1 MRRDP
6 TRSETLKRV
15 HRDRLRR
22 LRVLEY
28 LDNSAVFADSPVE
41 IKESYAVSDRDTGE
55 TFLVLIFRC
64 LSEKPL
70 EALDVRLLFLLLL
83 GAIWGIA
90 RLIQWGFELGYFGEE
105 SEEIPGEIAMETN
118 IAGMDE
124 SILC

>member
-55 TFLVLIFRC
+55 
-64 LSEKPL
+64 
-70 EALDVRLLFLLLL
+70 
-83 GAIWGIA
+83 
-90 RLIQWGFELGYFGEE
+90 E